1 MSDIFNTLIKS
12 VLLLHCG
19 NKILSVEWYII
30 FCTGMTYSVR
40 GTHSAKNV
48 QFYSVHSDTLS
59 CLNFLGHS
67 VVNVK
72 SL

>member
-1 MSDIFNTLIKS
+1 MSDIFITLIKS

-40 GTHSAKNV
+40 GTHCKEC
-48 QFYSVHSDTLS
+48 SVLQSTQ
-59 CLNFLGHS
+59 
-67 VVNVK
+67 
-72 SL
+72 